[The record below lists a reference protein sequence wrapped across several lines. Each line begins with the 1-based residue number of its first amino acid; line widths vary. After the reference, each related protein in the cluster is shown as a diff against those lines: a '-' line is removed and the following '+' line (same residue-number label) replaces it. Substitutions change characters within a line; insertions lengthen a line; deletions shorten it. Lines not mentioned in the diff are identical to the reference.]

1 VIGTIIN
8 ACCIIIGGLLGLSR
22 RKSLTV
28 AQESWSKVTLGAFAV
43 YYGLRLCLLS
53 FSSPFGHAVKQLLVG
68 VVALMLGNVIGRA
81 LRLQDLSNSVGSKA
95 RQFMERVTKNPPNPY
110 KRIDTNGFLACSL
123 LFCASPLGIVGA
135 LQDGVSGYFY
145 PLIIKGLID
154 GLATMGFVS
163 MLGWSSVLSALPVF
177 AFQGTIS
184 LLAGHYALPFLSD
197 RGLVDAESF
206 AAGLLV
212 FCVALVILQI
222 KKISL
227 ANYLPTLIVAPLL
240 AWWFG
245 P

>member
-1 VIGTIIN
+1 MIGTIIN
-8 ACCIIIGGLLGLSR
+8 ACCIIVGGIVGLSR
-22 RKSLTV
+22 RKTLTV

-53 FSSPFGHAVKQLLVG
+53 FSSPIGHVLKQLLVG

-81 LRLQDLSNSVGSKA
+81 LRLQDLSNSIGGKA
-95 RQFMERVTKNPPNPY
+95 RAYMELAAKTPPNPY
-110 KRIDTNGFLACSL
+110 KRIDTNGFLACTL
-123 LFCASPLGIVGA
+123 LFCASPLGIVGS
-135 LQDGVSGYFY
+135 LQDGISGYFY

-154 GLATMGFVS
+154 GLATLGFVS
-163 MLGWSSVLSALPVF
+163 MLGWSSIISALPVL

-184 LLAGHYALPFLSD
+184 LLAGHYALPFLTD
-197 RGLVDAESF
+197 RGLVSAQSF

-227 ANYLPTLIVAPLL
+227 ANYLPTLVVAPLL